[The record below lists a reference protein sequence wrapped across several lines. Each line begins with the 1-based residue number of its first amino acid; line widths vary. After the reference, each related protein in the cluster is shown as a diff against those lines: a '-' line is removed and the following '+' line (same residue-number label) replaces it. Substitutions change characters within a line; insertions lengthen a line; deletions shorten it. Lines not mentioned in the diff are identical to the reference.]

1 MSRQLPRPAGDGN
14 ALRHRVGRRGNPPY
28 LSSRDTRERA
38 MEGDGS
44 LWMFI
49 LFKGF
54 LGFVVPIALGLQQLI
69 SVKRLIRA
77 DREAEAAAAAATAP
91 EAGAA
96 PAPATGTARERVP
109 EPA

>member
-1 MSRQLPRPAGDGN
+1 
-14 ALRHRVGRRGNPPY
+14 
-28 LSSRDTRERA
+28 

-54 LGFVVPIALGLQQLI
+54 LGFVVPIALGVQQLI

-77 DREAEAAAAAATAP
+77 DREAAAAAAA
-91 EAGAA
+91 AA
-96 PAPATGTARERVP
+96 PAPEPGEEAAPATARERMP

>member
-1 MSRQLPRPAGDGN
+1 
-14 ALRHRVGRRGNPPY
+14 
-28 LSSRDTRERA
+28 
-38 MEGDGS
+38 
-44 LWMFI
+44 MFI

-77 DREAEAAAAAATAP
+77 DREAEAAAAAAPAP
-91 EAGAA
+91 ETGAA
-96 PAPATGTARERVP
+96 PAPATSTAPARERVP

>member
-1 MSRQLPRPAGDGN
+1 MAG
-14 ALRHRVGRRGNPPY
+14 
-28 LSSRDTRERA
+28 E
-38 MEGDGS
+38 GS

-54 LGFVVPIALGLQQLI
+54 LGFVVPIALGVQQLI

-77 DREAEAAAAAATAP
+77 DREAEAAAAAARDAEPGPEPAAAP
-91 EAGAA
+91 E
-96 PAPATGTARERVP
+96 RERVL